1 MTYIVRPQMNQT
13 FRVNLIEDEILGTRI
28 FNYHKSFSLV
38 SHYVNLLFIKIQIE
52 GHLLSSPDLT

>member
-1 MTYIVRPQMNQT
+1 MNQT